1 MKNIFNPFN
10 WKTKNPETPPM
21 TDEEIMTKVQEC
33 NSLEDMAKLVEK
45 IWWIQWNKQF
55 FTPQLFRH
63 VINWV
68 LDWTYPEIQITRTYG
83 FRDRAM
89 MILMAQRNKNTIPN
103 SNITYDDCPELWDID
118 EEME

>member
-10 WKTKNPETPPM
+10 WVPKKANPIPPM
-21 TDEEIMTKVQEC
+21 TDEEIMKKVQEC
-33 NSLEDMAKLVEK
+33 NSLEEMAKLVEK

-55 FTPQLFRH
+55 FTPQLFKQ

-68 LDWTYPEIQITRTYG
+68 LDWTYPTIQITRTFW

-89 MILMAQRNKNTIPN
+89 EILNQ
-103 SNITYDDCPELWDID
+103 
-118 EEME
+118 